1 MKKIYLFVFLIFA
14 ASFSGKAQIANF
26 NMETWTTL
34 FGGTNPNGW
43 VSNNVLTSNATVV
56 QDGVTKHAGN
66 FSAKIVTGV
75 LNPNP
80 LSAYMPDTSGFM
92 ISGGLSFV
100 PTYSIK
106 QGYPYT
112 NRSDTLGVWAKY
124 EGMGNDSGFIYVAL
138 TKRNALGTGARDTI
152 ASGTYFFHGTDPA
165 FSFRNVTL
173 DYASFGLP
181 PTTLPDSALIIVSSS
196 KRYGGQVGSKLWVDD
211 FEWDPVGV
219 GMQEKYFTPFSIFPS
234 PAQNTLGFNF
244 GLFSGK
250 KSLHVFDITGKSV
263 LETTLL
269 ESSGNIDISML
280 SEGFYQVM
288 ITDENGLTGS
298 EKLIISGK

>member
-92 ISGGLSFV
+92 LTGALNIV
-100 PTYSIK
+100 TQKIQ
-106 QGYPYT
+106 QGFPYT
-112 NRSDTLGVWAKY
+112 SRSDTLGVWAKY
-124 EGMGNDSGFIYVAL
+124 EPMPNDTGFIYVAL
-138 TKRNALGTGARDTI
+138 TKRNALGTNTRDTL
-152 ASGTYFFHGTDPA
+152 ASGVYLFHTTDA
-165 FSFRNVTL
+165 GFVFRNITL

-181 PTTLPDSALIIVSSS
+181 PSTMPDSAMIIVSSS
-196 KRYGGQVGSKLWVDD
+196 KREGGIPGSKLWVDD